1 MEALIGPI
9 EWGAATSTL
18 RGQAESGDRC
28 VVARF
33 ETGTLVAA
41 IDGLGHGNEAASA
54 ARLAASILEQD
65 PHESLITLVQRCH
78 ERLRLTRGVV
88 MSLASF
94 NALDETM
101 SWLGVGNVEG
111 RFIRVS
117 GDGTLPVDRRGA
129 ERRSQQQPVAVDRRK
144 AERRR
149 PKCEFLLL
157 RGGVIGGDL
166 PPLYAIPLSVLPGDT
181 LVFTTDGV
189 APPSVEDLLPGEQ
202 PQATAEGILARYKKE
217 TDDALVVVARWVGL
231 PR

>member
-1 MEALIGPI
+1 METLIGPI

-18 RGQAESGDRC
+18 QGQDESGDRY

-41 IDGLGHGNEAASA
+41 IDGLGHGNEASSA

-65 PHESLITLVQRCH
+65 PHEPLITLVQRCH

-94 NALDETM
+94 NTIDETM

-111 RFIRVS
+111 RFIRAS
-117 GDGTLPVDRRGA
+117 GDGMLPVDRRRGERRRQQQPVTEDRRGA
-129 ERRSQQQPVAVDRRK
+129 ERR
-144 AERRR
+144 R
-149 PKCEFLLL
+149 PKYDFLLL
-157 RGGVIGGDL
+157 RGGVVGGDL
-166 PPLYAIPLSVLPGDT
+166 PPLYAVPLPVLPGDT

-189 APPSVEDLLPGEQ
+189 ATPSVEDLVPGER

-217 TDDALVVVARWVGL
+217 TDDALVLVARWVGL
-231 PR
+231 SR